1 MMEEDKMPPSGLSQ
15 KAVNGL
21 LEFVKVTY
29 QDAKAKHSGTSLTEE
44 DFLKDLVKRLESCP
58 QNISQEGMK
67 GLAIFLAECYK
78 DLSKEIVVGKDKY
91 GRPVINGKAIDKEI
105 GQIGN
110 YLLEF
115 TI

>member
-1 MMEEDKMPPSGLSQ
+1 MPPSGFSQ

-21 LEFVKVTY
+21 LEFIKATY
-29 QDAKAKHSGTSLTEE
+29 KDAKIKHSGTSLTEE
-44 DFLKDLVKRLESCP
+44 DFLKDLAKRLENCP
-58 QNISQEGMK
+58 QDISQEGIG
-67 GLAIFLAECYK
+67 GLAIFLAECYR
-78 DLSKEIVVGKDKY
+78 DLSKEIVAGKDKY
-91 GRPVINGKAIDKEI
+91 GRPLVDGKAIDKEI